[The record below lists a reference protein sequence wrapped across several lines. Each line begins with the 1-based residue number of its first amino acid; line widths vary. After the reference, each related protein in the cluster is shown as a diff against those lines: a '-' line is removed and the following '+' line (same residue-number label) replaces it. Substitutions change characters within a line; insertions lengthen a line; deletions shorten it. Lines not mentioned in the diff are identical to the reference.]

1 MKHSMST
8 GNRFFK
14 TLLLCLLIAVPV
26 TGLAAGIQKEEVQI
40 TQKQGTLK
48 GTLVLPPSQKQ
59 CPVVLLIA
67 GSGPTDRNGNSSL
80 SGQNN
85 SLKLL
90 AEGLAEKGIATLR
103 YDKRGIGE
111 SRFPALKESALTIE
125 DYIQD
130 ASKWIYYLKKDP
142 RFYSVIVLGHS
153 EGSLIG
159 ATAARQCAAD
169 AFISVA
175 GPGKSLQTILLEQLQ
190 QNTSKE
196 YYLQSKC
203 IISELEKGHTVPIPD
218 SSFAIL
224 FRPSVQ
230 PYLISEFRYD
240 PAIEISN

>member
-85 SLKLL
+85 S
-90 AEGLAEKGIATLR
+90 
-103 YDKRGIGE
+103 
-111 SRFPALKESALTIE
+111 
-125 DYIQD
+125 
-130 ASKWIYYLKKDP
+130 
-142 RFYSVIVLGHS
+142 
-153 EGSLIG
+153 
-159 ATAARQCAAD
+159 
-169 AFISVA
+169 
-175 GPGKSLQTILLEQLQ
+175 
-190 QNTSKE
+190 
-196 YYLQSKC
+196 
-203 IISELEKGHTVPIPD
+203 
-218 SSFAIL
+218 
-224 FRPSVQ
+224 
-230 PYLISEFRYD
+230 
-240 PAIEISN
+240 